1 MPVDLSSVILHS
13 PLFPLLDEPLD
24 SVGLTGAGDRFPEL
38 EGVGD
43 WVDWRAAADTAA
55 APARVMAPAAAAESA
70 AAVSGVD
77 GAASFCFFLPLRL
90 NQPFFFPFFDGDA
103 DAGVVGNA
111 ATDVGDTAAALAAAA
126 VPAADG
132 VRTPGLTAE
141 LAAAGLKPPSS
152 NPWGLAQLT
161 SFVFLL

>member
-1 MPVDLSSVILHS
+1 MDLSSVTLHS

-24 SVGLTGAGDRFPEL
+24 SVGETGAGDRLPEA

-55 APARVMAPAAAAESA
+55 APARVMAPAAAESA
-70 AAVSGVD
+70 AAAASGVD
-77 GAASFCFFLPLRL
+77 WADSFLLFLPLRL
-90 NQPFFFPFFDGDA
+90 NQPFFFPFLEGDA
-103 DAGVVGNA
+103 DAGVEGNA

-126 VPAADG
+126 GLAAAAADG
-132 VRTPGLTAE
+132 VRTPGLTAG
-141 LAAAGLKPPSS
+141 LAPSS
-152 NPWGLAQLT
+152 KPGGLAQLT